1 MFIKFIRFISINF
14 FLSTAL
20 EKVDLLV
27 HIQKIQ
33 LELDRCNEK
42 VQESSN
48 LCEILQ
54 TKENQQQIAL
64 ETFKTE
70 LERKEMECKKWVSK
84 IQQADEL
91 ATDLEEKEK
100 HIADLNSALDFE
112 KEKRLSVEQMFQNIT
127 EREKELKEKIRT
139 VEEINKNQDEL
150 ATALEKKENKIV
162 NLNTALEFEKEKRFD
177 IELQFQSITEREK
190 ELKKKIRAME
200 EANKN
205 KDEHK
210 NLSNKIQQTD
220 QQANNNK
227 ENEKIISDL
236 NAALNFEKEKSLNIE
251 QALQSVTEH
260 EKELKEKIRIM
271 EETSENKVEK
281 EEIALEEKE
290 KEIAEL
296 TANLE
301 YEKDKR
307 KHIERMFQ
315 DLTERENDLQ
325 KKVKASEE
333 KSKVKLLTSIFIII
347 NCWCSTEFC
356 NSR

>member
-1 MFIKFIRFISINF
+1 MFIKRIRLISIF
-14 FLSTAL
+14 FSLSTAL

-42 VQESSN
+42 VQESGN

-54 TKENQQQIAL
+54 TMGNQQQIAL
-64 ETFKTE
+64 ETFKIE

-162 NLNTALEFEKEKRFD
+162 DLNTALEFEKEKRFD

-190 ELKKKIRAME
+190 ELKK
-200 EANKN
+200 NK
-205 KDEHK
+205 KDF
-210 NLSNKIQQTD
+210 L
-220 QQANNNK
+220 
-227 ENEKIISDL
+227 
-236 NAALNFEKEKSLNIE
+236 EKE
-251 QALQSVTEH
+251 
-260 EKELKEKIRIM
+260 
-271 EETSENKVEK
+271 VEK
-281 EEIALEEKE
+281 LGLANSKLRYRINILEL
-290 KEIAEL
+290 A
-296 TANLE
+296 T
-301 YEKDKR
+301 Y
-307 KHIERMFQ
+307 
-315 DLTERENDLQ
+315 
-325 KKVKASEE
+325 
-333 KSKVKLLTSIFIII
+333 
-347 NCWCSTEFC
+347 C
-356 NSR
+356 